1 MLSDLVISTAAGS
14 SISWLYNA
22 SRILHR
28 DIARTPDDTRWWRLV
43 RLIHADLGLPLQAA
57 AKIADA
63 TLNGLSPTKVR
74 LNATVDGSIAIQL
87 DMDRFLSSTSAALS
101 AARNFSV
108 PAPRGRPPKTP
119 RQAPN
124 GVASIPEGTKI
135 PTVRL
140 GAFEAHGADVAIVVK
155 STVERAEA
163 VAKDIR
169 AAGRKALVI
178 KADVSNEADTNRV
191 AEEVV
196 AAWGRID
203 ILVASAGTNIA
214 GDRRNF
220 KITTMDDLAL
230 MADLLRVAR
239 HSVDSGEGEP

>member
-108 PAPRGRPPKTP
+108 PAPRGRPPKTL

-124 GVASIPEGTKI
+124 GVASIPEGTKT

-140 GAFEAHGADVAIVVK
+140 GAFEAHGADVAILLSSK
-155 STVERAEA
+155 QGILTGMYDPAPKNLE
-163 VAKDIR
+163 
-169 AAGRKALVI
+169 
-178 KADVSNEADTNRV
+178 RV
-191 AEEVV
+191 A
-196 AAWGRID
+196 AALTSLGARHRGIPDSWPNTID
-203 ILVASAGTNIA
+203 A
-214 GDRRNF
+214 
-220 KITTMDDLAL
+220 ITLRAVPSLAL
-230 MADLLRVAR
+230 NTSDGPLDLIPRT
-239 HSVDSGEGEP
+239 D